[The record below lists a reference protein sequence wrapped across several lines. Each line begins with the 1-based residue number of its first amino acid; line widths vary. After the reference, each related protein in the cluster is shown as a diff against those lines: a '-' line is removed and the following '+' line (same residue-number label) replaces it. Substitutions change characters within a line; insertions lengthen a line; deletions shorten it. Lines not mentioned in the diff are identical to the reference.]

1 MNPTPLILLD
11 EPYQGFDRGTYENQD
26 HVETRRQEGAAVV
39 VVTHMLAELHRVD
52 SVLELRTGGAWALH
66 GVEQVAA

>member
-1 MNPTPLILLD
+1 ILLD
-11 EPYQGFDRGTYENQD
+11 EPYQGFDRGTYENFWD
-26 HVETRRQEGAAVV
+26 HVETWRQEGAAVV

-52 SVLELRTGGAWALH
+52 SVLELRTGGDWALH